1 MRFRR
6 FNDEVLFS
14 EDRILK
20 VGHREIEYLKEHAAL
35 NQRRRIRLCAHKDP
49 DDQVHEMLIVHSKN
63 TYVRPHKHL
72 TKSESFHIIEGCV
85 DVIIFSD
92 AGKVIEVVQM
102 GDYLSGRKFFYMLSE
117 PLYHTLIIHSQ
128 LLVFHES
135 TNGPF
140 RKSDLVC
147 PTWAPDESDEAVCNG
162 YLEELTRDA
171 DSFLSQNDPTN

>member
-1 MRFRR
+1 
-6 FNDEVLFS
+6 
-14 EDRILK
+14 
-20 VGHREIEYLKEHAAL
+20 
-35 NQRRRIRLCAHKDP
+35 
-49 DDQVHEMLIVHSKN
+49 
-63 TYVRPHKHL
+63 
-72 TKSESFHIIEGCV
+72 
-85 DVIIFSD
+85 VIIFSD